1 MFLEYKA
8 FIGSRGVTTEEPTP
22 TESYPSSPDN
32 EVPDVDIPEID
43 YENWPYAMMEC
54 KSVYHSHVIIII
66 VGFKPVMDF
75 ENLQKIVGSALVP
88 TSKLN

>member
-1 MFLEYKA
+1 LSCILLEIRA
-8 FIGSRGVTTEEPTP
+8 LSGSLEVTTEEPTP

-54 KSVYHSHVIIII
+54 KLIIIKRYRKFL
-66 VGFKPVMDF
+66 FKFYKVDHTNRMF
-75 ENLQKIVGSALVP
+75 EI
-88 TSKLN
+88 